1 MPRDQRTPRQV
12 MIGSSHNGAVF
23 TKRQFNRSEAVPPPA
38 GVHSI
43 AHQGAKV
50 GKPRVARRVKVAEP
64 PRVNIPTDHQIRE
77 ISLLAARQSAFRERR
92 RQYLDDIAYRISQG
106 EEVSEDE
113 KVGRL
118 ADFQKFYRLVAAKL
132 RRYGGKNPIYIDI
145 YLGLKEYVYRA
156 RKEYRSLTVQD
167 LKNFAELHIAGRE
180 ALIIQMADEGELVQR
195 PGSPKD
201 ARERG
206 GPAYTEAAAKRRKD
220 ARRIDRITVRS
231 RLPGSSEDL
240 FITLGRSTK
249 MMDGFR
255 VPCTRRIFA
264 IQTEAEWRAW
274 QKSRIRDKQDYRN
287 YHPRPRRDHHASELS

>member
-1 MPRDQRTPRQV
+1 MPRDQRTPRQI
-12 MIGSSHNGAVF
+12 MIGVSHSGAGF
-23 TKRQFNRSEAVPPPA
+23 TKRQFNRGEAPPPTTGA
-38 GVHSI
+38 HPIVKRAVKI
-43 AHQGAKV
+43 A
-50 GKPRVARRVKVAEP
+50 KPRSNRRVKVAQP
-64 PRVNIPTDHQIRE
+64 PRVNIPSDYQIRE
-77 ISLLAARQSAFRERR
+77 LSLSVARQSAFRERR
-92 RQYLDDIAYRISQG
+92 RQYLDNIAYRVSQG

-118 ADFQKFYRLVAAKL
+118 ADFPKFYRLVAVKL
-132 RRYGGKNPIYIDI
+132 RRYGGKHPIMIDI
-145 YLGLKEYVYRA
+145 YLALKEYVHRA
-156 RKEYRSLTVQD
+156 RKEFRSLTLQD

-201 ARERG
+201 AKKNG
-206 GPAYTEAAAKRRKD
+206 SSAYTEAAAKRRKD

-249 MMDGFR
+249 MVDGRR
-255 VPCTRRIFA
+255 VPCSRRVFA

-287 YHPRPRRDHHASELS
+287 YHPRPRRDDRASDLN